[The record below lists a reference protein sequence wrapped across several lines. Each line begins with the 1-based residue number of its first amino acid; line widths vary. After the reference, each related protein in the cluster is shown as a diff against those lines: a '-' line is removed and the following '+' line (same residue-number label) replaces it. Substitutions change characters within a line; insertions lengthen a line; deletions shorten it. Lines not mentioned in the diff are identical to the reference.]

1 MFSRF
6 TAAVAAIGLLCAAPA
21 LAKVK
26 AAKEFA
32 FPANEPVKIAVFR
45 PDVMVG
51 KMTTGGVEEPN
62 AEWTATARAK
72 LAAELARAQSA
83 LGREVVMIEQPME
96 DANPAIAEY
105 QALFRAVTIA
115 IANHGGV
122 GLLSQTLPS
131 KHGKFDWTLGPGAA
145 KLAEITG
152 ANYALMMFT
161 HDSYGTAGRK
171 AVQLLAAGLFGVY
184 VAPGIHVSY
193 AALVDLKSGDVVWIN
208 VDPESGGDP
217 REDDGATKRVRQML
231 TKFPGSKA
239 LESPGAQ

>member
-1 MFSRF
+1 MLKWVGALL
-6 TAAVAAIGLLCAAPA
+6 TVAALALGAPA
-21 LAKVK
+21 QAKVK
-26 AAKEFA
+26 AVKEFS

-62 AEWTATARAK
+62 AEWTASARAK
-72 LAAELARAQSA
+72 LTAELTRLQAD
-83 LGREVVMIEQPME
+83 LGREMVMIDSAME
-96 DANPAIAEY
+96 EANPVLTEY
-105 QALFRAVTIA
+105 QSLFRAVTLA
-115 IANHGGV
+115 IADHGLV
-122 GLLSQTLPS
+122 FNALPS

-145 KLAEITG
+145 KLGEATG
-152 ANYALMMFT
+152 ANYALFMFT

-193 AALVDLKSGDVVWIN
+193 AALVDLKTGDIVWIN

-217 REDDGATKRVRQML
+217 REDEGATKRVRQML
-231 TKFPGSKA
+231 TKFPGSKTLA
-239 LESPGAQ
+239 AAKGE